1 MIMIGLKAFGKLSAL
16 ALYITAH
23 AGACQEQ
30 VEFSACFSVAYADV
44 ILVIAPRT

>member
-30 VEFSACFSVAYADV
+30 VEFSAFSAAYVDF
-44 ILVIAPRT
+44 ILVSVPRT